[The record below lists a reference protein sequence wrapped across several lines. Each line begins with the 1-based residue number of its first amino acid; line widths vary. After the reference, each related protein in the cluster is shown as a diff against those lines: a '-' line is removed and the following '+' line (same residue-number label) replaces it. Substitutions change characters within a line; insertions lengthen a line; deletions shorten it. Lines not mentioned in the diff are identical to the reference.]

1 MDKNDEIRSHKD
13 LILWQKG
20 IELAV
25 RLYELTRLFPKEENY
40 GITSQMR
47 RAAISIPSNVAE
59 GRNRG
64 SKKEFI
70 HFLRISLGSAAELET
85 QLVICKEIFK
95 NKKYD
100 YTPVNDLLIEVMK
113 ITKKMIGSLNV

>member
-25 RLYELTRLFPKEENY
+25 RLYEMTQLFPKEEIY

-47 RAAISIPSNVAE
+47 RSAISIPSNVAE

-85 QLVICKEIFK
+85 QVVICKQIFK

-100 YTPVNDLLIEVMK
+100 YTPVSDLLTEVIK
-113 ITKKMIGSLNV
+113 ITKKMIRSLSA